1 MKKTIL
7 SLVVILG
14 MGAAAQVNATGIP
27 VVDAVQVAGQIREL
41 SQGIRD
47 YQEYLQQTVLSNS
60 ELLSAYQR
68 YDQMLS
74 DYKQVLREAEGLK
87 STLQGI
93 DLQNFLNQ
101 LKNIDAYDPSYSTG
115 SDSHV
120 GEEPWDDAVERN
132 KLLNGWGMSDEEWS
146 EMNASIPYLAN
157 DKQRAQAIFK
167 YRKNKAEGAIR
178 QKLAADTYDQNISDQ
193 VTEANRLRND
203 LKGLGDND
211 AVATQQLIARQN
223 QMMIDQNLNTQAQ
236 RNTDFKMS
244 NQLANDYFNNMAA
257 ARARREKSMS
267 SSYQG
272 NNDE

>member
-120 GEEPWDDAVERN
+120 GEEPWDNAVERN

-157 DKQRAQAIFK
+157 DKQRAQEIFK
-167 YRKNKAEGAIR
+167 YRKNKAEGAVR
-178 QKLAADTYDQNISDQ
+178 QDLAGETYDNQISDQ
-193 VTEANRLRND
+193 TDKANALEQD
-203 LKGLGDND
+203 LKKLGDND
-211 AVATQQLIARQN
+211 SVATQQLIARQN
-223 QMMIDQNLNTQAQ
+223 QLIIDQNLNAESQK
-236 RNTDFKMS
+236 NTDFKMS
-244 NQLANDYFNNMAA
+244 NQLSNDYFNNMAA
-257 ARARREKSMS
+257 ARERREKAMS
-267 SSYQG
+267 KSYQG
-272 NNDE
+272 NNSE

>member
-7 SLVVILG
+7 ALAVMLG
-14 MGAAAQVNATGIP
+14 MGVATQANATGIP
-27 VVDAVQVAGQIREL
+27 VVDAAQVAGQIREL

-47 YQEYLQQTVLSNS
+47 YQEYIQQSALSN
-60 ELLSAYQR
+60 EQLLSAYQR

-93 DLQNFLNQ
+93 DLQNFLDQ
-101 LKNIDAYDPSYSTG
+101 LKNIDSYNPTYANG

-120 GEEPWDDAVERN
+120 GEEPWDNAVERN

-146 EMNASIPYLAN
+146 EMNANIPYLAN
-157 DKQRAQAIFK
+157 DKQRAQAIFN

-178 QKLAADTYDQNISDQ
+178 QNLAADTFDGQIADQ
-193 VTEANRLRND
+193 TEKADALNKE
-203 LKGLGDND
+203 LKQLGDND
-211 AVATQQLIARQN
+211 TLATQQLIAKQN
-223 QMMIDQNLNTQAQ
+223 QLIINQNLSSQSQ
-236 RNTDFKMS
+236 QNTDFKMS

-257 ARARREKSMS
+257 ARARKEKAMS
-267 SSYQG
+267 NSYQG
-272 NNDE
+272 ESNE

>member
-7 SLVVILG
+7 ALAIVLG
-14 MGAAAQVNATGIP
+14 MGAAIQADATGIP
-27 VVDAVQVAGQIREL
+27 VVDAAQVAGQIREL

-47 YQEYLQQTVLSNS
+47 YQEYLQQTALSNS

-101 LKNIDAYDPSYSTG
+101 LKNIDAYNPTYSNG

-120 GEEPWDDAVERN
+120 GEEPWDNAVERN

-146 EMNASIPYLAN
+146 EMNANIPYIAN

-167 YRKNKAEGAIR
+167 YRKNKAEAAIR
-178 QKLAADTYDQNISDQ
+178 QNLAADTYDKNISDQ
-193 VTEANRLRND
+193 IDEANRLRND
-203 LKGLGDND
+203 LQNLGDND
-211 AVATQQLIARQN
+211 SLATQQLIARQN
-223 QMMIDQNLNTQAQ
+223 QMMIDQKLNSQSQ
-236 RNTDFKMS
+236 QNTDLKMS
-244 NQLANDYFNNMAA
+244 NQLSNDYFNNMAA
-257 ARARREKSMS
+257 ARARREKAMS
-267 SSYQG
+267 NSYQG
-272 NNDE
+272 KNND

>member
-7 SLVVILG
+7 ALTIVLG
-14 MGAAAQVNATGIP
+14 MGAAIQADATGIP
-27 VVDAVQVAGQIREL
+27 VVDAAQVAGQIREL

-47 YQEYLQQTVLSNS
+47 YQEYLQQTALSNS

-87 STLQGI
+87 ASLQGI

-101 LKNIDAYDPSYSTG
+101 LKNIDAYNPTYSNG

-120 GEEPWDDAVERN
+120 GEEPWDNAVERN

-146 EMNASIPYLAN
+146 EMNANIPYLAN
-157 DKQRAQAIFK
+157 DKQRAQAIFN

-178 QKLAADTYDQNISDQ
+178 QDLAGETYDGQIADQ
-193 VTEANRLRND
+193 TEKADALD
-203 LKGLGDND
+203 KALKQLGDND
-211 AVATQQLIARQN
+211 TVATQQLIAKQN
-223 QMMIDQNLNTQAQ
+223 QLIINQNLNSQSQ
-236 RNTDFKMS
+236 QNTDFKMS

-257 ARARREKSMS
+257 ARARREKAMS
-267 SSYQG
+267 NSYQG
-272 NNDE
+272 KNND